1 LTLASIDRSISKFCL
16 DGRLVERQAT
26 TAERNAIMSLLSY
39 AKTYALRRLFQVIFH
54 VTFRC
59 NAKCSFCFNLNNLNQ
74 RLDEELSL
82 AEVERFS
89 RSLPRF
95 EWLMISGGE
104 PFLRDDLP
112 EILAAFARHN
122 AVKHITVPT
131 NAIAKQE
138 VLDMAP
144 ELLKA
149 CPDSSISIVLSLDA
163 IGKLHDDMRGV
174 PGTFDKVISV
184 LESLKELREKQ
195 PRLSLK
201 VETVVSDDNVGQI
214 RDVIEFVRGLG
225 TDLHIID
232 VVRGA
237 FADWRQE
244 FPAHYDVNS
253 IVEDSFR
260 VLERSRGYSALNEH
274 APYLARVS
282 KAVQA
287 EYFAL
292 LPRLV
297 KGQRITKCLAGRMT
311 LVLYPRGDV
320 ASCEVLPTVGNI
332 RDFNLDYR
340 TTIASESFRRQV
352 SAIRRNR
359 CTCFHP
365 CYQTVNILFSPRHLI
380 KALARRP

>member
-1 LTLASIDRSISKFCL
+1 
-16 DGRLVERQAT
+16 
-26 TAERNAIMSLLSY
+26 MSLLSY
-39 AKTYALRRLFQVIFH
+39 AKTYALRRLFQVIYH

-59 NAKCSFCFNLNNLNQ
+59 NARCSFCFNLNNLNK

-89 RSLPRF
+89 RSMPRF
-95 EWLMISGGE
+95 EWLMVSGGE
-104 PFLRDDLP
+104 PFLRNDLP
-112 EILAAFARHN
+112 DILAAFAKHN

-131 NAIAKQE
+131 NAIARQK

-144 ELLKA
+144 ELIKA
-149 CPDSSISIVLSLDA
+149 CPDSTISIVLSLDA

-201 VETVVSDDNVGQI
+201 VETVVSDDNIGQI
-214 RDVIEFVRGLG
+214 RDLIEFVRGLD

-232 VVRGA
+232 IVRGD
-237 FADWRQE
+237 FRNWRQE
-244 FPAHYDVNS
+244 FPAHYDVDS
-253 IVEDSFR
+253 VVKESFR
-260 VLERSRGYSALNEH
+260 VLRRSRGYAALNEH
-274 APYLARVS
+274 APHLAGVS

-287 EYFAL
+287 EYFDL

-320 ASCEVLPTVGNI
+320 AACEVLPTVANI

-340 TTIASESFRRQV
+340 TTIASEPFRQQV
-352 SAIRRNR
+352 SAIRINR

-365 CYQTVNILFSPRHLI
+365 CYQTVNILFSPKHLV
-380 KALARRP
+380 KALLQRR